1 MRDANHAITGSIGVD
16 IAVVDAEVRRL
27 RADLESAKEDLQRTH
42 TELAV
47 VQAQLDGSAGRA
59 ASRTGEKVKQV
70 HVPQQWHML
79 PGADL
84 YLAC

>member
-1 MRDANHAITGSIGVD
+1 
-16 IAVVDAEVRRL
+16 
-27 RADLESAKEDLQRTH
+27 
-42 TELAV
+42 